1 MTEALFSWKGLWQ
14 AVSWAWKKLFGQGG
28 AAQTANGSGIVQVQA
43 GQGASVS
50 VAVNVQPEAKKQE
63 PAALSVKEIFLLKV
77 AAENQ
82 GRLYMLRE
90 SMSGRSLYVGPF
102 EEAQDIEAELQHLL
116 DLELLEQEFSASRTI
131 KFRLKHQG
139 WERAKAEGKS

>member
-1 MTEALFSWKGLWQ
+1 MAEVAFTWKALWQ
-14 AVSWAWKKLFGQGG
+14 VVSGALKKFFGQEGST
-28 AAQTANGSGIVQVQA
+28 QTANGAGIVQVQA

-50 VAVNVQPEAKKQE
+50 VAVNVQPEPQKQE
-63 PAALSVKEIFLLKV
+63 PAALSAKEIYLLKV

-90 SMSGRSLYVGPF
+90 SRTGRSLYMGPF
-102 EEAQDIEAELQHLL
+102 DEDQDIEAELQHLL
-116 DLELLEQEFSASRTI
+116 ELGMLEQEFSASRTI

-139 WERAKAEGKS
+139 WERAKAGRQD